1 LNKSYSAP
9 VCLKK
14 SEAEMRASLVTEIEY
29 DFQLAL
35 NTGEHYLGKAVINF
49 YLRKRPEPDQL
60 FLDF

>member
-1 LNKSYSAP
+1 

-35 NTGEHYLGKAVINF
+35 KTGEHYLGKAVINF
-49 YLRKRPEPDQL
+49 YLRKRPEPG
-60 FLDF
+60 